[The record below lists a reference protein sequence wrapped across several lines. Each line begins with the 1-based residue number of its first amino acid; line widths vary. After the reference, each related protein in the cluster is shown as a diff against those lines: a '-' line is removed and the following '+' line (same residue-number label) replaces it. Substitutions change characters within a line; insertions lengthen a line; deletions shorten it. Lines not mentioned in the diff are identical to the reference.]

1 MTTLLTQNYFLEQT
15 QILLN
20 NKPDTNFSKGDTM
33 RTIILLITLLL
44 FSITFAEEPEKAPDF
59 TLKNTEGEEVSL
71 SDFSGKIVL
80 IEWFTT
86 WCTKCREAFP
96 EIKPYFN
103 KINKEYAEKNVVVMA
118 INLDK
123 KKPEKIA
130 AFAQKKGMEYMLLL
144 DAEGETGKSYSL
156 KTLPLILIIDKDGN
170 IVKKFTGYKQKKT
183 IKQIQETLES
193 LTSQSEQ

>member
-1 MTTLLTQNYFLEQT
+1 
-15 QILLN
+15 
-20 NKPDTNFSKGDTM
+20 M
-33 RTIILLITLLL
+33 RTISLIITLLL

-103 KINKEYAEKNVVVMA
+103 KINKEYAEKDVVVMA

-123 KKPEKIA
+123 KAPEKIK
-130 AFAQKKGMEYMLLL
+130 AFAEKKGMEYMLLL
-144 DAEGETGKSYSL
+144 DADGITGKSYSL
-156 KTLPLILIIDKDGN
+156 KTLPLIMILGKDGN
-170 IVKKFTGYKQKKT
+170 IVKKLAGYKKKKT
-183 IKQIQETLES
+183 INLIQETLES
-193 LTSQSEQ
+193 LTSESEQ

>member
-1 MTTLLTQNYFLEQT
+1 
-15 QILLN
+15 
-20 NKPDTNFSKGDTM
+20 M
-33 RTIILLITLLL
+33 RTISLIITLLL
-44 FSITFAEEPEKAPDF
+44 FSVTLTFAEEPEKAPDF

-103 KINKEYAEKNVVVMA
+103 KINKEYAEKDVVVMA

-130 AFAQKKGMEYMLLL
+130 AFAKKKGMEYMLLL
-144 DAEGETGKSYSL
+144 DADGKTGKSYSL
-156 KTLPLILIIDKDGN
+156 KTLPLILIIGKDGN
-170 IVKKFTGYKQKKT
+170 IVKKLAGYKKKKT
-183 IKQIQETLES
+183 IKQIQEILES

>member
-1 MTTLLTQNYFLEQT
+1 
-15 QILLN
+15 
-20 NKPDTNFSKGDTM
+20 M
-33 RTIILLITLLL
+33 RTISLIITLLL

-103 KINKEYAEKNVVVMA
+103 KINKEYAEKDVVVMA

-130 AFAQKKGMEYMLLL
+130 AFAKKKGMEYMLLL
-144 DAEGETGKSYSL
+144 DAEGVTGKSYSL
-156 KTLPLILIIDKDGN
+156 KTLPLILIIGKDGV
-170 IVKKFTGYKQKKT
+170 IVKKFQGYKKGKT
-183 IKQIQETLES
+183 IKLIKETLKS
-193 LTSQSEQ
+193 LVGKSKE